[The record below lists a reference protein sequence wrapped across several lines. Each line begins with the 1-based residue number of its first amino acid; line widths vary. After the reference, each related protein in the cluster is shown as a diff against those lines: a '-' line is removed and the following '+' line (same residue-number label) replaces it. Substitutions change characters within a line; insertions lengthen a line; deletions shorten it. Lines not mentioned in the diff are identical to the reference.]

1 MTGMEAFSLVTFA
14 AISAVIACAINVY
27 KHRSGIEGFLIGFF
41 LNILGIV
48 IVLGR
53 PKLSAA
59 PEMPPVWPA
68 PLPPPG
74 WYQDPADPRS
84 APRFWDGQQWSGPP
98 PRPPAARHQVS

>member
-1 MTGMEAFSLVTFA
+1 MVTL
-14 AISAVIACAINVY
+14 AIVCGVIACAINVY
-27 KHRSGIEGFLIGFF
+27 KDHSGVGGFFIGFF

-53 PKLSAA
+53 PKRTA

-68 PLPPPG
+68 PLPSPG

-84 APRFWDGQQWSGPP
+84 APRFWDGQRWSEPS
-98 PRPPAARHQVS
+98 RPPVTRPGI